1 MNMLSLLFTL
11 PNFKGADGYRE
22 AFLAGVEKSGCTIH
36 YVDEGLDTGDIILQK
51 SVNRLENDTFDS
63 FKSKVHEA
71 ECGAIRTFVESLV
84 V

>member
-11 PNFKGADGYRE
+11 PDFKGADGYRE

-36 YVDEGLDTGDIILQK
+36 YVDEGLDTGKVLLQK
-51 SVNRLENDTFDS
+51 SVPRLINDTFES
-63 FKSKVHEA
+63 FKSRVYEA